1 VEGGAT
7 TERGGGLLW
16 GLEVARRAAGKS
28 VGERKKS
35 VFVLNSFIHGH
46 KSYAHILRCV

>member
-7 TERGGGLLW
+7 SERGGLLW
-16 GLEVARRAAGKS
+16 GLEVARRSVGKR

-35 VFVLNSFIHGH
+35 VFVLNSCVHGH
-46 KSYAHILRCV
+46 KSYDHIL